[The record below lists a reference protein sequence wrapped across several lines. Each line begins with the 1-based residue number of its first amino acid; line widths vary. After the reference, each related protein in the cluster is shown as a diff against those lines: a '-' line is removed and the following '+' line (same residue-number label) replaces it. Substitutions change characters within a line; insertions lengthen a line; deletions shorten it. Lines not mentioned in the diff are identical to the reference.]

1 MVYRIGLTG
10 GIGCGKSTVGALLRE
25 LGAEYIDADEIVHA
39 LLAAGSP
46 VAEQVIAH
54 FGEDVRA
61 ADGSVDRRRLGRLVF
76 GDPAALRALEALLH
90 PAVREEIQRRLA
102 STRARVV
109 VIDAIKLIESGLARE
124 VDSVWVVVC
133 DPAVQRQ
140 RLVEQRGL
148 TPAEVEQRV
157 AAQAPQAER
166 LAHADIVIDNSGSLA
181 ATREQVLAAWRRT
194 VEAAAVS

>member
-54 FGEDVRA
+54 FGEGVRA

-148 TPAEVEQRV
+148 TLAEVEQRV